1 MSEAAQII
9 LLHQLLF
16 QGLFFAKNLTL
27 RLKLGE
33 PIRGDNPEARRAVLF
48 FVAFIAISLYF
59 GTADQQFAEIRLLP
73 GPVATGLCLLLLGFN
88 LVFGLSSLKDLG
100 GSWRVGVIEEQSTE
114 LVEDGIYRFTRNPY
128 FVSYLMMFG
137 AYTLLLQNLL
147 LFALSFV
154 GFGFIHGMI
163 LKEEAY
169 LETVHGKSYRD
180 YKQRV
185 PRYLLL

>member
-1 MSEAAQII
+1 MTESALII

-16 QGLFFAKNLTL
+16 QGSFFAKNLSL
-27 RLKLGE
+27 RVKLGK
-33 PIRGDNPEARRAVLF
+33 PIRGDNLEARRAVLF
-48 FVAFIAISLYF
+48 FVVFIAISLYF
-59 GTADQQFAEIRLLP
+59 AAASLQFGEIRLLP

-88 LVFGLSSLKDLG
+88 LVFGMASLKDLG
-100 GSWRVGVIEEQSTE
+100 ESWRVGVIEEQTTE

-128 FVSYLMMFG
+128 FASYLMMFG

-147 LFALSFV
+147 LLALSFI
-154 GFGFIHGMI
+154 GFGLIHGMI

-169 LETVHGKSYRD
+169 LETVHGKAYQD